1 MKPLKF
7 YINEKEHFKG
17 GKADD
22 MSLEDIAKKQ
32 DVDIKDLKKEFDMGV
47 EVEME
52 HTDNKSQA
60 EEIAKDHLIE
70 FPDYY
75 SRLKDM
81 EADAEDE
88 GENNIEI
95 EVDLDI
101 PDEDDLDD
109 EDLDESELNERKIR
123 QTKKMKNSAK
133 VVRETTEEL
142 FGKDGKARPLADKVF
157 KVFKR
162 ELKIK
167 AKDLGVQLGQVR
179 KWKITLRD
187 HDDPKEG
194 TSIAGKRNK

>member
-22 MSLEDIAKKQ
+22 MSLEDIAK
-32 DVDIKDLKKEFDMGV
+32 DHGVDIEDLKKEFDMGV

-60 EEIAKDHLIE
+60 EEIAKDHLVE

-88 GENNIEI
+88 DNNDIEI
-95 EVDLDI
+95 TVDLDI
-101 PDEDDLDD
+101 PDEDDIED
-109 EDLDESELNERKIR
+109 DLDESELNERKIR

-162 ELKIK
+162 ELRIK
-167 AKDLGVQLGQVR
+167 AKELGVSLGQVR
-179 KWKITLRD
+179 QWKITLRD
-187 HDDPKEG
+187 YDSPKEG
-194 TSIAGKRNK
+194 TTIAGKRNK